1 MNFLGFTFDGEK
13 VSLRAK
19 TVSKYYQRL
28 RKKAKTISKSGGY
41 TKRGNHISK
50 KNLYMKYSV
59 RGSTGK
65 PGNFLTYV
73 NSAQT
78 PDRFGENERIG
89 IVSKRNM
96 QKIRKFLKKDYTKP
110 S

>member
-1 MNFLGFTFDGEK
+1 MST
-13 VSLRAK
+13 AK
-19 TVSKYYQRL
+19 TVSKHYQRM
-28 RKKAKTISKSGGY
+28 RKKAKTIAKSGGY

-59 RGSTGK
+59 RGSTRK

-78 PDRFGENERIG
+78 PERFGEDERIG
-89 IVSKRNM
+89 IVSKRSM
-96 QKIRKFLKKDYTKP
+96 QKIRKFLKKDYSQP
-110 S
+110 R

>member
-1 MNFLGFTFDGEK
+1 
-13 VSLRAK
+13 
-19 TVSKYYQRL
+19 
-28 RKKAKTISKSGGY
+28 
-41 TKRGNHISK
+41 
-50 KNLYMKYSV
+50 MKYSV

-78 PDRFGENERIG
+78 SDRFGENERIG

-110 S
+110 N